1 MNIDDEVNKRVA
13 RSRVEADEGWRNWCK
28 EAPWLQFPPELEVK
42 IVPPFGGAMARFYV
56 RFAGSSD
63 ESKHVSVYWDCKD
76 NLGFMNAP
84 YWEIY
89 PVRYKGE
96 YGGAGDDED
105 YWDTARFSM
114 GEEPQMMVSIIKAL
128 MGEYE

>member
-1 MNIDDEVNKRVA
+1 MDADDYVTRVA
-13 RSRVEADEGWRNWCK
+13 ARSNLEVSEQWREWCK

-63 ESKHVSVYWDCKD
+63 EEKGVSVYWDCRD
-76 NLGFMNAP
+76 ALGFMNAP

-89 PVRYKGE
+89 PVKYRGTFE
-96 YGGAGDDED
+96 DADED

>member
-1 MNIDDEVNKRVA
+1 MDADDYVTRVA
-13 RSRVEADEGWRNWCK
+13 ARSNLEVSEQWRMWCK

-42 IVPPFGGAMARFYV
+42 VVPPFGGAMARFYV
-56 RFAGSSD
+56 RFAGCPD
-63 ESKHVSVYWDCKD
+63 EEKGVSVYWDCKD
-76 NLGFMNAP
+76 ALGFMNAP

-89 PVRYKGE
+89 PVRYKAFEEG
-96 YGGAGDDED
+96 DED